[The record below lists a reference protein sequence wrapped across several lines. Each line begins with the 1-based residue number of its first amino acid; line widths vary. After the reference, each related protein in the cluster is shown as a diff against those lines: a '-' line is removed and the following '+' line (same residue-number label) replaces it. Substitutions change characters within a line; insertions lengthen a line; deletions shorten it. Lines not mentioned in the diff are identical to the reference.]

1 MGVDSQS
8 VLLARLRDPVVLKC
22 PHSDAGKRTTNVRWF
37 KSGYEIVDGSNSSSN
52 NIKLIHSRDLF
63 VRNVHEDDF
72 GEYGCLLVDATN
84 SIADSRMFYV
94 LLEKAGEYHNN
105 KNALNYSILIYF

>member
-1 MGVDSQS
+1 MDSQS

-37 KSGYEIVDGSNSSSN
+37 KSGYEIVDGN
-52 NIKLIHSRDLF
+52 NNNTKLIHSRDLF
-63 VRNVHEDDF
+63 LRNVHEDDF
-72 GEYGCLLVDATN
+72 GEYGCLLVDTTN

-94 LLEKAGEYHNN
+94 LLEKAGEYQTEQQQQQ
-105 KNALNYSILIYF
+105 KNREYA